1 MELVKVKLLENVV
14 VNGFYGEGSII
25 LVDEDTAIRY
35 EKEGY
40 FTPVADDSMLT
51 ECAVPYREGLK
62 HIFVTTYRQY
72 RDTIYH
78 SYGLRA

>member
-14 VNGFYGEGSII
+14 VNEFYGEGSII

-40 FTPVADDSMLT
+40 FKSIADDSTLT

-62 HIFVTTYRQY
+62 RIFVTIYRQY

-78 SYGLRA
+78 TYGLGA